1 LSSDF
6 CTSWD
11 VCGPTH
17 RWNSFTYVACF
28 WSSNNPPTIQQLSN
42 KGRFQGESESQGGEV
57 IYKETERERGNV
69 EALNWLDKNN
79 IYAKKRKGWRLRA
92 LGLHFVQNEAR

>member
-1 LSSDF
+1 MAQETQTGALDQPRG
-6 CTSWD
+6 
-11 VCGPTH
+11 V
-17 RWNSFTYVACF
+17 RW
-28 WSSNNPPTIQQLSN
+28 
-42 KGRFQGESESQGGEV
+42 GGEV